1 MQGKCVREDKLKRLK
16 HIVNALIWTLA
27 GLYFALIILLHI
39 PAVKGFIGQEASHV
53 LAEKLGTKVEIG
65 KIDLG
70 FLNRLIIDDIVVY
83 DQYGQKLLSSSRAS
97 VKIEILPLLEGR
109 ISVSSAQLF
118 GAMVNTYRHTAET

>member
-39 PAVKGFIGQEASHV
+39 PAVKEFIGQEASHV

-109 ISVSSAQLF
+109 ISVSSA
-118 GAMVNTYRHTAET
+118 